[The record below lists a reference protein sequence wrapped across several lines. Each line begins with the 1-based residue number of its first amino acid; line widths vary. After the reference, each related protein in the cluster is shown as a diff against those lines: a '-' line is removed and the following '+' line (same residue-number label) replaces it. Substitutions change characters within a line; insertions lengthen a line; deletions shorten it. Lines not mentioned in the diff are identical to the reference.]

1 MSFRLFTHRD
11 VRELLPMNEC
21 VDVMSTALAALS
33 RGEAVLPLRTMM
45 WLPEKVGLLGLMPA
59 YLGEPRCFGLKA
71 ISFMPG
77 NFGTEYESHQGAVLL
92 FEPAHGQLLA
102 VMDASSITGI
112 RTAAASGLA
121 TRLLARENAGDLAI
135 LGSGV
140 QAASHLEA
148 MRVVRTLRRVRVWSR
163 DTDGAHA
170 FAEREGRRLGIPI
183 ETAASARSAVKDA
196 DIICTTTG
204 AKEPILAGEWLSPG
218 AHVNAVG
225 ACFPTTRELDTNAVR
240 RSRFYVDCRE
250 STLKEAGDFLIPRS
264 EGAIGDDHIVG
275 EIGDVVLGTVEGRRS
290 PDEITI
296 FKSLGIAIEDLASA
310 HHIYRKAL
318 ATERG
323 IRADLGGKRS

>member
-1 MSFRLFTHRD
+1 MTFRLLTHRD

-33 RGEAVLPLRTMM
+33 RGDMVLPLRTMM
-45 WLPEKVGLLGLMPA
+45 WLPEKAGLLGLMPA

-92 FEPAHGQLLA
+92 FEADHGQLLA

-121 TRLLARENAGDLAI
+121 TRLLAREDAGDLAI

-140 QAASHLEA
+140 QAATHLEA
-148 MRVVRTLRRVRVWSR
+148 MSVVRTLRRVRVWSR
-163 DTDGAHA
+163 DTEGAKA
-170 FAEREGRRLGIPI
+170 FAQREGRRFGMSI
-183 ETAASARSAVKDA
+183 EPTPSARSAVKDA
-196 DIICTTTG
+196 TIICTTTG

-225 ACFPTTRELDTNAVR
+225 ACFPTTRELDTEAVR

-250 STLKEAGDFLIPRS
+250 STLNEAGDFLIPRK
-264 EGAIGDDHIVG
+264 EGAIGDEHILG
-275 EIGDVVLGTVEGRRS
+275 EIGDVVLGKIPGRRS
-290 PDEITI
+290 PEDITV

-310 HHIYRKAL
+310 HHIYRKAV
-318 ATERG
+318 AADRG
-323 IRADLGGKRS
+323 IRADLGGKR

>member
-1 MSFRLFTHRD
+1 MSFRLLTHRD

-33 RGEAVLPLRTMM
+33 RGDVVLPLRTMM
-45 WLPEKVGLLGLMPA
+45 WLPEKAGLLGLMPA

-77 NFGTEYESHQGAVLL
+77 NFGTEFESHQGAVLL
-92 FEPAHGQLLA
+92 FEPEHGQLLA

-121 TRLLARENAGDLAI
+121 TRLLARNDAGDLAI

-148 MRVVRTLRRVRVWSR
+148 MSAVRTLRRVRVWSR
-163 DTDGAHA
+163 DTEGARR
-170 FAEREGRRLGIPI
+170 FAEHEGRRLGLSI
-183 ETAASARSAVKDA
+183 EVTPSSRSAVKNA

-204 AKEPILAGEWLSPG
+204 AKEPILAGEWLAPG

-250 STLKEAGDFLIPRS
+250 SALHEAGDFLIPRN
-264 EGAIGDDHIVG
+264 EGAIGEDHIVG
-275 EIGDVVLGTVEGRRS
+275 EIGDVVLGRAEGRRS
-290 PDEITI
+290 PEEITV

-310 HHIYRKAL
+310 HHIYRKAV
-318 ATERG
+318 ATDRG
-323 IRADLGGKRS
+323 LRADLGGRR